1 MNIEHNL
8 WSSNNL
14 SNPFSKLLAQGYVPH
29 ASHSVTAVHVY
40 HCFPKKE
47 GVLLLVVFIW
57 FVLIL
62 CGGRSLVR
70 LFLKLKMCLVSHVGC
85 VSICRY
91 FSYVYYQEKG
101 ICSCTC
107 ARKHELKCERKHIIV
122 GFCYS

>member
-8 WSSNNL
+8 WSSNHL
-14 SNPFSKLLAQGYVPH
+14 SNPFSKLLAQGYVPN

-47 GVLLLVVFIW
+47 GFLLLVVFIW
-57 FVLIL
+57 FVLFL
-62 CGGRSLVR
+62 YGGRSLVR

-91 FSYVYYQEKG
+91 FLYVYYQERG
-101 ICSCTC
+101 IMLYLQLYLCKET
-107 ARKHELKCERKHIIV
+107 
-122 GFCYS
+122 